1 MAEHADGGWAPGES
15 LWRRR
20 AEQLAE
26 QLEIL
31 RTAHATL
38 VRSHRQLRAEAAA
51 ASSSEPVRPRYV
63 VRADSGRVLYQG
75 LSRTAA
81 LTAAKNARWARPYG
95 AVVVLEGESVVWS
108 SQRPAMS

>member
-1 MAEHADGGWAPGES
+1 MADHADSAWTPGES

-51 ASSSEPVRPRYV
+51 SSAEPGGPRYV
-63 VRADSGRVLYQG
+63 VRAESDRVLYQG

-81 LTAAKNARWARPYG
+81 LTAAKNAGWARPHG
-95 AVVVLEGESVVWS
+95 AVVVLEGEAVVWS
-108 SQRPAMS
+108 SQRPAMG

>member
-1 MAEHADGGWAPGES
+1 MADHADTAWTPGES

-51 ASSSEPVRPRYV
+51 WSAEPGGPRYV
-63 VRADSGRVLYQG
+63 VRAESDRVLYQG
-75 LSRTAA
+75 PSRTAA
-81 LTAAKNARWARPYG
+81 LTAAKNHHWLRPYA
-95 AVVVLEGESVVWS
+95 AVVVLEGEAIVWS
-108 SQRPAMS
+108 TQVS